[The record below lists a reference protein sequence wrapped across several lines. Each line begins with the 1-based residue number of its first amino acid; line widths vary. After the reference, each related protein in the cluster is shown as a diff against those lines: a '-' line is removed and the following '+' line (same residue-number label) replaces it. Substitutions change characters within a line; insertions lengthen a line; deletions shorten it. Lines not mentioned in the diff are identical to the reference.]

1 VLLRP
6 LLWLLYAII
15 ISLLLIIYFGVS
27 DKPNLTVAWTM
38 TSNDIARA
46 KKILNEGSKNNVD
59 AIGTLELS
67 QADVNLAANYLAN
80 RYTKSAVQVI
90 LQHDKLKVLVSATL
104 PANSVAQ
111 YINISFRI
119 ASTNNQVFPQL
130 VSCRVGKLILPTPLA
145 QWLAEIIINRAG
157 LNQYLLLATRHIKAI
172 SIKPDNIT
180 LHYSATLSSL
190 LPSKANNTAAN
201 EKTLRF
207 YKQTISDIV
216 AHHDNKWLLS
226 LAELLKPLFALA
238 YQRSELTTAIEE
250 NRAVIIAVN
259 DYVNKKETEQFL
271 TDGTKSN
278 NELYYYAYLYKRA
291 DLAQHF
297 IASAA
302 LTVAMNQHIAN
313 IVGEEKELNDAIEG
327 GTGFSFVDLAADK
340 AGTRFGQMA
349 IASAQSARQLQQRMI
364 AINDYSAFMPEPTD
378 LPEKMN
384 TEQFKQ
390 HYQSINSEAYL
401 ALSKEIDNR
410 INALA
415 IYQGVQ

>member
-1 VLLRP
+1 
-6 LLWLLYAII
+6 
-15 ISLLLIIYFGVS
+15 
-27 DKPNLTVAWTM
+27 
-38 TSNDIARA
+38 
-46 KKILNEGSKNNVD
+46 
-59 AIGTLELS
+59 
-67 QADVNLAANYLAN
+67 
-80 RYTKSAVQVI
+80 
-90 LQHDKLKVLVSATL
+90 
-104 PANSVAQ
+104 
-111 YINISFRI
+111 
-119 ASTNNQVFPQL
+119 
-130 VSCRVGKLILPTPLA
+130 VGKLILPTPLA